1 MSYIENHPTSEM
13 LLNYAMGNTKEAE
26 SLIIAS
32 HITYCSKCKA
42 EVAKYESMGGFYLN
56 NHEEL
61 NVSKSLWDNLLNKVD
76 GLEQEETP
84 PANYVDHK
92 VRTGLC
98 NESIRIPS
106 FPPLI
111 T

>member
-1 MSYIENHPTSEM
+1 
-13 LLNYAMGNTKEAE
+13 
-26 SLIIAS
+26 
-32 HITYCSKCKA
+32 
-42 EVAKYESMGGFYLN
+42 MGGFYLN

-61 NVSKSLWDNLLNKVD
+61 NVSKSLWNNLLNKVD

-106 FPPLI
+106 FLHNYLEHSD
-111 T
+111 TKNWNYHNNVKYFNLKFADDTYKGKMSKYH